1 MDNEETEENNNDNP
15 VKMEEVNRE
24 TIKNTFKKLVWN
36 TYIVKDGQSQI
47 CWKCKNV
54 INEENFECGLIKDDS
69 FNEEISTS
77 QFIDNLRPICTIC
90 NETIGIQNI
99 KDFDEFMTNFKD

>member
-1 MDNEETEENNNDNP
+1 MGVTDLTKDLEN
-15 VKMEEVNRE
+15 KSIE
-24 TIKNTFKKLVWN
+24 
-36 TYIVKDGQSQI
+36 
-47 CWKCKNV
+47 

-77 QFIDNLRPICTIC
+77 QFIDNLRPICTKC